1 MINQQIE
8 TIWNDFSADLRRYIR
23 GRVPDDMSADD
34 VLQEVFL
41 KIHAGIG
48 KLRDVKKLQSW
59 IFRIANNAVIDYYRE
74 RRQVH
79 TPLPVDVAAMDDGE
93 KMTPAQQLSRGLKDM
108 IDALPE
114 KYRDPMKLYV
124 FEGFTQAEIAARFD
138 ISLSGAKSRVQR
150 GRKLLKEMFERCCHF
165 EFDQRGVII
174 DYHPIECC
182 CCGEN
187 CDNGC

>member
-1 MINQQIE
+1 MTNQQIE
-8 TIWNDFSADLRRYIR
+8 NIWNEFSADLRRYIR
-23 GRVPDDMSADD
+23 SRVTDDMSADD

-41 KIHAGIG
+41 KIHAGIA

-59 IFRIANNAVIDYYRE
+59 LFRIANNAVIDFYRE
-74 RRQVH
+74 RRVK
-79 TPLPVDVAAMDDGE
+79 PLPLPEDVPAMEDSG
-93 KMTPAQQLSRGLKDM
+93 KKTPAQQLSKGLKRM
-108 IDALPE
+108 IEALPE

-124 FEGFTQAEIAARFD
+124 FEGFTQAEIATHFE

-165 EFDQRGVII
+165 EFDQRGTVI

-182 CCGEN
+182 CCSED
-187 CDNGC
+187 CESGC

>member
-1 MINQQIE
+1 MINHQIE
-8 TIWNDFSADLRRYIR
+8 NIWYEFSTDLHRYIR
-23 GRVPDDMSADD
+23 SRVPDDMSADD

-59 IFRIANNAVIDYYRE
+59 IFRIANNAVIDFYRE
-74 RRQVH
+74 RRMKLQ
-79 TPLPVDVAAMDDGE
+79 PLPEDLPMMDNAGE
-93 KMTPAQQLSRGLKDM
+93 KTPAQQLSRGLERM

-114 KYRDPMKLYV
+114 KYRAPIKLYV
-124 FEGFTQAEIAARFD
+124 FEGFTQAKIAEHFN

-165 EFDQRGVII
+165 EFDQRGTII

-187 CDNGC
+187 CENGC